1 MISVFKLEVISVAIE
16 TKGVEQEQKQQQ
28 QQQKLNLLK
37 NCIKCSAG
45 LEHISFHDNL
55 VMTSND
61 SWV

>member
-1 MISVFKLEVISVAIE
+1 MISVFKLEAISVAIE
-16 TKGVEQEQKQQQ
+16 TKGVEQQQ

-61 SWV
+61 S

>member
-1 MISVFKLEVISVAIE
+1 MAIE
-16 TKGVEQEQKQQQ
+16 TKGVEQQRQKQ

-61 SWV
+61 S

>member
-1 MISVFKLEVISVAIE
+1 MISVLKLEAISVAIE
-16 TKGVEQEQKQQQ
+16 TKGVEQQKQQ